1 MRTEKNSSQ
10 TLSVYRPSEEQIE
23 DSKFQIQNTQ
33 KRFVKGFFVIPPV
46 LYATSGFI
54 ETDQTVP
61 IILKLN
67 LSVQC
72 ENKPMTKKRS
82 HGVCTRLKV
91 SQLKKICSRPDLVE
105 VWDVTSAHPKLLVFL
120 KSYRNSVPVPGHWR
134 SHKRKYLQGKRGIE
148 KQPFQLPDFIVA
160 TGIDKMREGYI
171 QKQEKLK
178 QKQREKMMH
187 PKMGRTDMDYRVLH
201 DAFFKYQKKPNLTAC
216 GDIYYQSKE
225 FEVEL
230 TREMK
235 PGMQLSQLL
244 KEAIGMTQGGAS
256 PPWLI
261 SMQRHGPPP
270 SYPNLKIPGV
280 NAPIPPGA
288 SYGYHPGGWGKP
300 PVSEYG
306 DVFRVQ
312 QQYNQEEKLV
322 GNAKHWGDLE
332 EEEEEELVSEQ
343 TKEEEQTGG
352 EESEANIQS
361 VGVETPDVI
370 DLRKRP
376 RTEPDT
382 SGTQDKTAAK
392 GVDYLL
398 QHRKSDGVDV
408 TLQPEELEVMDDA
421 LPAKYEE
428 AREEEEEKLRSLRED
443 FSGMIAEYGNST
455 VLDQLSNVDC
465 IIYAMESLFI
475 SICPYLVTL
484 RT

>member
-1 MRTEKNSSQ
+1 
-10 TLSVYRPSEEQIE
+10 
-23 DSKFQIQNTQ
+23 
-33 KRFVKGFFVIPPV
+33 
-46 LYATSGFI
+46 
-54 ETDQTVP
+54 
-61 IILKLN
+61 
-67 LSVQC
+67 
-72 ENKPMTKKRS
+72 MTKERS
-82 HGVCTRLKV
+82 HRGTCRGCDRRMKV
-91 SQLKKICSRPDLVE
+91 SELKKICSRPDLVE
-105 VWDVTSAHPKLLVFL
+105 VWDVTSAHPNLLVFL

-134 SHKRKYLQGKRGIE
+134 SHKRYLQGKHGIE
-148 KQPFQLPDFIVA
+148 KQPFLLPDFIAA
-160 TGIDKMREGYI
+160 TGIDKIREGYI

-187 PKMGRTDMDYRVLH
+187 PKMGRTDVDYRVLH
-201 DAFFKYQKKPNLTAC
+201 DAFFKYQKKPNLTAH
-216 GDIYYQSKE
+216 GDIYYQGKE

-244 KEAIGMTQGGAS
+244 KEAIGMTRGGAP

-261 SMQRHGPPP
+261 SMQKHGPPP

-306 DVFRVQ
+306 DVFGVQ
-312 QQYNQEEKLV
+312 QQYNQEEELV
-322 GNAKHWGDLE
+322 CNTKHWGDLE
-332 EEEEEELVSEQ
+332 EEEEEEELVSEQ
-343 TKEEEQTGG
+343 TEEEEQTGG

-376 RTEPDT
+376 RTEPDKYLYRVLEKKDERIAPGT
-382 SGTQDKTAAK
+382 LLGTPHVYVVGGSGTQDKTAAK

-398 QHRKSDGVDV
+398 QRRKSDGVDV
-408 TLQPEELEVMDDA
+408 TLQPEELEVMDYA

-428 AREEEEEKLRSLRED
+428 VREEEQEKLRSLRED
-443 FSGMIAEYGNST
+443 FSDMVAEYEKYMNKKDRKSRA
-455 VLDQLSNVDC
+455 S
-465 IIYAMESLFI
+465 
-475 SICPYLVTL
+475 
-484 RT
+484 